1 MVVATQISTQGTLS
15 DLVIPAK
22 TSDVLEWLRKKLKQ
36 PGLQYQTK
44 LTIEDTKVAI
54 FATPSEDE
62 EDEDANQHMLPSPL
76 HDDTF
81 TGPIV
86 AIKSTT
92 DHDTYDKLASQYAD
106 LKPSEYDELYQT
118 CTFDEKEDEDESE
131 AEVELDEDVDEEPD
145 EEPAVPEIA
154 RDVVTHRYENL
165 FVDHPIREKAAI
177 LFEDAIGDE
186 ELGRSLEENV
196 LRRCDQDA
204 RKWEVDASWSH
215 GPFLRMYQSRCAH
228 LFRHLASWKQRL
240 LDGTTTPDQF
250 AFLSEVDLNPGQWQE
265 ALEKVYAREANTLA
279 TQRSASI
286 TLYCNRCKKQ
296 TSCDYYQLQTRSA
309 DEPMTTFVTCLECD
323 KRWKF

>member
-1 MVVATQISTQGTLS
+1 MVVATQISVQGALS
-15 DLVIPAK
+15 DLTIPAK
-22 TSDVLEWLRKKLKQ
+22 TPDVLEWLRKKLKQ

-44 LTIEDTKVAI
+44 LVLEETRIAV

-62 EDEDANQHMLPSPL
+62 EDEDTNQHMLPSPL

-86 AIKSTT
+86 VLKSTT
-92 DHDTYDKLASQYAD
+92 EHDTYDKLASLYTD
-106 LKPSEYDELYQT
+106 LKPSEYDELYQG
-118 CTFDEKEDEDESE
+118 CTFDEKDEDEPGDEEDLLDEDIEEDEDDEPE
-131 AEVELDEDVDEEPD
+131 AAPTHEVV
-145 EEPAVPEIA
+145 AH
-154 RDVVTHRYENL
+154 TYENL
-165 FVDHPIREKAAI
+165 FIDHPIREKASI
-177 LFEDAIGDE
+177 LFGDAIGDE
-186 ELGRSLEENV
+186 SMGRTLEENI
-196 LRRCDQDA
+196 LRRCDQEA
-204 RKWEVDASWSH
+204 HTWEIDASWDH

-228 LFRHLASWKQRL
+228 LFRHLPAWKERL
-240 LDGTTTPDQF
+240 RSGDVTPDQY
-250 AFLSEVDLNPGQWQE
+250 AFMSEVDLEPGTWQE
-265 ALEKVYAREANTLA
+265 ALEKVFAREANTLA

>member
-1 MVVATQISTQGTLS
+1 MVVATQISVQGGLS

-22 TSDVLEWLRKKLKQ
+22 TTDVLEWLRKKLKQ

-44 LTIEDTKVAI
+44 LVLEESKVAI

-62 EDEDANQHMLPSPL
+62 EDEDINQHMLPSPL
-76 HDDTF
+76 HDDAF
-81 TGPIV
+81 LGPIV
-86 AIKSTT
+86 AIRSTT
-92 DHDTYDKLASQYAD
+92 DHDTYDKAATLYAD
-106 LKPSEYDELYQT
+106 LKPSDYDELYQG
-118 CTFDEKEDEDESE
+118 CTFDDKDDDDESQDADLE
-131 AEVELDEDVDEEPD
+131 EDGFEEDVEEPVD
-145 EEPAVPEIA
+145 VPE
-154 RDVVTHRYENL
+154 VVHEVVAHTYENL
-165 FVDHPIREKAAI
+165 FIDHPIRTKASI
-177 LFEDAIGDE
+177 LFGDAIGNE
-186 ELGRSLEENV
+186 EHGRTLEEHI

-204 RKWEVDASWSH
+204 RRWDIDASWDH

-228 LFRHLASWKQRL
+228 LFRHLPVWKDRIL
-240 LDGTTTPDQF
+240 SGDIAPDQF
-250 AFLSEVDLNPGQWQE
+250 AFMSEVDLEPGKWQE
-265 ALEKVYAREANTLA
+265 ALEKVFAREANTLA